1 MRETGYPIETE
12 GRGSRIPPARRSELP
27 ANIGLTNQ
35 DPEIP
40 LNDIVREVRA
50 WDPGPVVSNSFG
62 FGGHNT
68 VVVIGPPN

>member
-1 MRETGYPIETE
+1 MVVEAI
-12 GRGSRIPPARRSELP
+12 RRSELP

-40 LNDIVREVRA
+40 LTDIVREVRE
-50 WDPGPVVSNSFG
+50 WEPGPALSNSFG

-68 VVVIGPPN
+68 VVVIGPV